1 MKQHGGLG
9 RSLGTVVALLAAAL
23 VFSVVPSAG
32 MARSA
37 FLAGDPA
44 ESNDGADLAV
54 EIADSSDP
62 VKPGENFHYN
72 VRVRNLGAD
81 DATDV
86 RLKNALPDTFELES
100 ATGAKSCEAGEV
112 VYCELGN
119 IPARGSQTV
128 VLHVHA
134 TTPGTF
140 DVRAKV
146 VADQDDPDGDN
157 NSATESTQVVG
168 EDPDPQPD
176 ATGRLVVAVHVV
188 DDDGGTA
195 SARDFAV
202 AVEGAD
208 AKPSAF
214 PGDEEGTTVALA
226 AGDYAVR
233 VLPRPGYDTT
243 FSPECEGTRAAG
255 EVRKCTVTADD
266 LAPLD
271 LALAADK
278 PEVAPGGSLRYTA
291 TLANQNRRPAVV
303 QSLSVLLP
311 QGFAYRAGTTQ
322 GATARDPQIAG
333 QTLTWAG
340 PFDVAAGGLVSIQF
354 VATAPGAPGAYTATT
369 NAAVNAPDT
378 LAGAGEAVVNVVSA
392 QAPPPPAPG
401 PAPAPAPTPL
411 PVPTTTPPTTPPAPA
426 PAGPAPPVFQQ
437 SADLEPVEG
446 DVLVKLP
453 GTSRFVPLTAAIQAP
468 IGTEIDATGGKL
480 GLATVDAAG
489 AQFHANFSEG
499 RFKIARQFANG
510 TTELRLTGGNFRSCG
525 KATRALAAAD
535 KKPKQPKKSKRKRS
549 RKLVRHLWGSGKGKF
564 QTRGRY
570 LAATVHGTTWLTED
584 RCDSSRA
591 FVQEGVVAVRDLVK
605 RKTVQVSA
613 GQAYVARPRG

>member
-1 MKQHGGLG
+1 
-9 RSLGTVVALLAAAL
+9 
-23 VFSVVPSAG
+23 
-32 MARSA
+32 
-37 FLAGDPA
+37 
-44 ESNDGADLAV
+44 
-54 EIADSSDP
+54 
-62 VKPGENFHYN
+62 
-72 VRVRNLGAD
+72 
-81 DATDV
+81 
-86 RLKNALPDTFELES
+86 
-100 ATGAKSCEAGEV
+100 
-112 VYCELGN
+112 
-119 IPARGSQTV
+119 
-128 VLHVHA
+128 LHVHA

-140 DVRAKV
+140 ADRAKV
-146 VADQDDPDGDN
+146 EAEQDDPDGDN

-168 EDPDPQPD
+168 ADPDPRPD
-176 ATGRLVVAVHVV
+176 PTARLAVAVHVV

-214 PGDEEGTTVALA
+214 PGDEEGTSVALG
-226 AGDYAVR
+226 AGAYAVR

-243 FSPECEGTRAAG
+243 FSPECEGTLEAA
-255 EVRKCTVTADD
+255 EARKCTVTADD
-266 LAPLD
+266 LAPLV
-271 LALAADK
+271 LTLAADK

-291 TLANQNRRPAVV
+291 TLANRNRRPAVV

-311 QGFAYRAGTTQ
+311 QAFAYKAGTTQ
-322 GATARDPQIAG
+322 GATTRDPQVAG

-354 VATAPGAPGAYTATT
+354 VATAPSAPGAYTARTS
-369 NAAVNAPDT
+369 AAVDAPNT

-392 QAPPPPAPG
+392 QAPPPPAPA
-401 PAPAPAPTPL
+401 PAPAPVPTPL
-411 PVPTTTPPTTPPAPA
+411 PVPPTTTPTTPPAPA
-426 PAGPAPPVFQQ
+426 PVGPAPPVFQQ

-468 IGTEIDATGGKL
+468 MGTEVDVTGGKL
-480 GLATVDAAG
+480 GVATVDGAG
-489 AQFHANFSEG
+489 TQFHANFSEG
-499 RFKIARQFANG
+499 RFKIARQLANG
-510 TTELRLTGGNFRSCG
+510 TTELRLTGGEFRTCG

-535 KKPKQPKKSKRKRS
+535 KKPKQPKKRKRS

-613 GQAYVARPRG
+613 GHAYVARPRP